1 MKIKIIKKMLSVFL
15 TISSL
20 AAATFFVSAEKGD
33 QHDLESQIAECDV
46 IIEECNEA
54 ILYFKKEKDSKIG
67 QINNDLKALEE
78 IEKNYQNDIKLPCEI
93 KQQQIGRKS
102 ELKKKLD
109 ELGKEEK
116 NLKENIND
124 LIEKSTKLGIKFTNL
139 PQSDISKLD
148 GPSRINLINFPD
160 TCRRFC
166 RNHPLSKDGFNELHE
181 KFIDLKNKVDAICQ
195 SAKSYNK
202 FENLQN
208 KYAVSDQS
216 KKNTNLWQMIN
227 SGSQCYTPTHVADN
241 LCWLHSATNIR
252 NYYNNMNNKGII
264 KGQRQAVQEY
274 EQIMG
279 NQAVANNINGT
290 MQEFSQIAEYL
301 QQCGLGSFQMII
313 SSSSKDAQQKVK
325 STAKE
330 LLKTHFNKIQNTSP
344 VIGHI
349 NGTYGHFITIAD
361 YDENADQFLIV
372 DSSNSQSIEANV
384 EWRKSEEFLQALIKQ
399 GFFGENTIELDF
411 TSDVPGLRSV
421 GLTVNENN
429 SIVQRNWMAENA
441 EEIQT
446 SIDIL
451 KDMIKNY

>member
-1 MKIKIIKKMLSVFL
+1 MLSVFL

-124 LIEKSTKLGIKFTNL
+124 LIEKSTELGIKFTSL
-139 PQSDISKLD
+139 PQSDKSKLD
-148 GPSRINLINFPD
+148 GPSRINLINFPEI
-160 TCRRFC
+160 CRRFC
-166 RNHPLSKDGFNELHE
+166 RNHPLRKDGFNELHE

-202 FENLQN
+202 FQNLQN

-216 KKNTNLWQMIN
+216 KKNTSLWQIIN

-241 LCWLHSATNIR
+241 LCWLHSATNVR
-252 NYYNNMNNKGII
+252 NYYNNMKNKGII

-274 EQIMG
+274 EKIMG
-279 NQAVANNINGT
+279 NQAGANNINGT
-290 MQEFSQIAEYL
+290 MQEFSQIYDYL
-301 QQCGLGSFQMII
+301 QQCGLGCFQIII
-313 SSSSKDAQQKVK
+313 SSSSNNAQQKVK

-330 LLKTHFNKIQNTSP
+330 LLKAHFKKIQNTSP

-349 NGTYGHFITIAD
+349 NGINGHFITIVA
-361 YDENADQFLIV
+361 YDENTDQFLIV
-372 DSSNSQSIEANV
+372 DSSNSQSIEARV
-384 EWRKSEEFLQALIKQ
+384 IWRKSEEFLQDLTRQ
-399 GFFGENTIELDF
+399 GFYGEDMIELDF
-411 TSDVPGLRSV
+411 TSDVPELRSV
-421 GLTVNENN
+421 GLIVNESND
-429 SIVQRNWMAENA
+429 SIFQTNLEAKN
-441 EEIQT
+441 EEKIQT
-446 SIDIL
+446 SIEIL
-451 KDMIKNY
+451 KNIIEHY